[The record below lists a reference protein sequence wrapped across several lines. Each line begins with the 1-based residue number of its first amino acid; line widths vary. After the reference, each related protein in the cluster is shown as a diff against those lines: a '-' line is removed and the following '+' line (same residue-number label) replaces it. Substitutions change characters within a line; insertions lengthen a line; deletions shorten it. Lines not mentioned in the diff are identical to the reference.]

1 MKIVIDTF
9 HDSHHNDANRNHSH
23 LEITIMTLSIHQFK
37 AGDKAK
43 IKSFNTCDVSY
54 KRQLM
59 ALGLTPGT
67 IIDIIRIA
75 PMGDPIQIQVRQS
88 CLALRKHEA
97 AILQLEHV

>member
-1 MKIVIDTF
+1 
-9 HDSHHNDANRNHSH
+9 
-23 LEITIMTLSIHQFK
+23 
-37 AGDKAK
+37 
-43 IKSFNTCDVSY
+43 
-54 KRQLM
+54 M

-67 IIDIIRIA
+67 IIDIIRVA